1 MKKITP
7 AFLKTLKP
15 KKKRYSGSEANLLWR
30 VLPSGRVVFNAVTQ
44 IKGRFTTVHLATFD
58 SNKIDKAQLDQL
70 QNDYASHYLEFMSGR
85 LPDTPLEEAQKQLEG
100 KKKADK
106 QKIYRQ
112 QVAIEKAR
120 QEKDAESGW
129 HSYAEENPEELT
141 VGGLCEEFIEKYSRV
156 YKKSA
161 SGDEQIVKTLRPIHN
176 TPLFAVDR
184 KFLINFLQTVNGKVY
199 PNRVRAF
206 LSKCFNWAEDNGYID
221 ENPAYRLPTNP
232 EKKRTRIL
240 SDDEIAK
247 AWPLMRPIHRFLLVT
262 GQRRGEV
269 ASMLWKDLEKN
280 KWTIPETKNSTP
292 HLLRLPKL
300 AMSELPDRE
309 GNAVWKNRDGDWPIR
324 SDTINFWWDKDK
336 ADMGI
341 ADATPH
347 DLRRTVITNLTRVTG
362 DANIGKKIA
371 NQTLQGVDARYNLFA
386 WDKEKED
393 ALKKWEKLLKQ
404 IIG

>member
-1 MKKITP
+1 MKKLTP
-7 AFLKTLKP
+7 AFIKTLKP
-15 KKKRYSGSEANLLWR
+15 KTKRYTRTEANLLWR
-30 VLPSGRVVFNAVTQ
+30 VLPSGRIVFKAITQ
-44 IKGRFTTVHLATFD
+44 IKGRTTEVHLATFPN
-58 SNKIDKAQLDQL
+58 NKIDSAQIEQL
-70 QNDYASHYLEFMSGR
+70 KNDYAEHYLAFMAGK
-85 LPDTPLEEAQKQLEG
+85 LPDTPLEEAQKQLQARKKSEYDKRVAQELSREQARKDEG
-100 KKKADK
+100 
-106 QKIYRQ
+106 
-112 QVAIEKAR
+112 
-120 QEKDAESGW
+120 GW
-129 HSYAEENPEELT
+129 DLYAEENPEELT
-141 VGGLCEEFIEKYSRV
+141 VGRLCEEFIEKYSRV

-161 SGDEQIVKTLRPIHN
+161 SGDEQIVKTLKPILN

-199 PNRVRAF
+199 PNRVKAF
-206 LSKCFNWAEDNGYID
+206 LSKCFNWAEDNGYIE
-221 ENPAYRLPTNP
+221 ENPAVRLPSNP
-232 EKKRTRIL
+232 EKKRRRIL
-240 SDDEIAK
+240 SDDEIAQ
-247 AWPLMRPIHRFLLVT
+247 AWPSMRPIHRFLLVT

-269 ASMLWKDLEKN
+269 ASMLWKDLKDN
-280 KWTIPETKNSTP
+280 QWTIPETKNSNP

-300 AMSELPDRE
+300 AMSQLPDRD

-336 ADMGI
+336 AEMGI
-341 ADATPH
+341 ADVTPH